1 MHNRV
6 YVLALRQGEYIMGYY
21 KNLLIEQAEEHV
33 PTWDTHSEFEELD
46 FVQSEISIALSN
58 GDYDRAKQLAS
69 LIDINVQ

>member
-1 MHNRV
+1 
-6 YVLALRQGEYIMGYY
+6 MGYY
-21 KNLLIEQAEEHV
+21 KNLLIEQAEEDV

>member
-1 MHNRV
+1 
-6 YVLALRQGEYIMGYY
+6 MGYY

-33 PTWDTHSEFEELD
+33 STWDTHSEFEDLD
-46 FVQSEISIALSN
+46 FVQSEISIAISN